1 MSILRGAISA
11 LKLTGFKAEAD
22 SVSQLFSTANQLREE
37 LDTLRARIGCLD
49 SSLDV
54 QTQLLA
60 DANAQLNAMRAE
72 RDSYKAKGE

>member
-37 LDTLRARIGCLD
+37 LDTLRARIAELEREL
-49 SSLDV
+49 SHYR
-54 QTQLLA
+54 T
-60 DANAQLNAMRAE
+60 LNIATAREMRRRIEE
-72 RDSYKAKGE
+72 RRVKT